1 VENDVRVELLLMHV
15 LASADWSLLP
25 GYTVIGITLGGVY
38 ALAAIGL
45 VLIYRVSGVLNF
57 AQGAVSMFSAFVAY
71 QVSTVM
77 GYPAAVGLLA
87 AIAAGGAIGYVIER
101 FTIRPLAGR
110 SALSK
115 VVVTIGWLLVL
126 QTAAGLIWGQTAY
139 HRPVQLAPIQG
150 FAFPGTSVVVGWDE
164 FTTIVVALGLAFGTA
179 AVLRW
184 TTFGTSMRAVADDP
198 DAARL
203 WGIDVNRVMAVSWVA
218 GSAMGAIAGVLITPR
233 INFDPISL
241 TIVVIAGFTAA
252 LIGRLTSL
260 PWTVAG
266 AMFLGLA
273 ETYPRIFSSNAG
285 AGDAVTFA
293 LVLMTLA
300 ILFRPGARLA
310 NRSSAAREYVP
321 VPAADNPAVR
331 RAVVGTAIG
340 LGIVVPLL
348 LSSYY
353 QSLAAYALMVGLIV
367 LSLVVLTGLV
377 GQVSFCQYSF
387 AAIGAFTVGSLVGG
401 HGWSFWP
408 ALLLGVACSIGV
420 GVLVGIPALR
430 LSGLFLAILTI
441 AVALF
446 FDRFLLAPGTWDSFS
461 GGISSWTV
469 GRPSFLGISLEGAYA
484 FYLFTLAV
492 FLLAVLAVWN
502 LSRSKTGRVLRA
514 IRNSEIA
521 AATSGVNLTAWKLAA
536 FGVSAGLAG
545 LAGGLLAAGI
555 GSVSAGAFTFQQ
567 SLAVLAIAIV
577 VGVRSIGAAAVG
589 GIFLVF
595 GPELLTHTSLSTLW
609 FPLIVGA
616 TLIVQAIL
624 TPQGLV
630 PDLQERFR
638 RRFPPAPRF
647 PDTPEPVALPE
658 PAAAEAPTLVKV

>member
-1 VENDVRVELLLMHV
+1 MGV
-15 LASADWSLLP
+15 LASANWDLLP
-25 GYTVIGITLGGVY
+25 GYTVIGITLGGIY

-77 GYPAAVGLLA
+77 GAPAAVGLLA
-87 AIAAGGAIGYVIER
+87 AIGAGGAIGYLIER

-139 HRPVQLAPIQG
+139 HRPVQLASIQG
-150 FAFPGTSVVVGWDE
+150 FRFPGTAVVVGWDE
-164 FTTIVVALGLAFGTA
+164 FTTIVVGLGLAFGTA

-241 TIVVIAGFTAA
+241 TIVVIDAFTAA

-260 PWTVAG
+260 PWTVVG

-285 AGDAVTFA
+285 AGHAVTFA
-293 LVLMTLA
+293 LVLLTLA

-310 NRSSAAREYVP
+310 QRTSAAREYAP
-321 VPAADNPAVR
+321 VPATDNPPVR
-331 RAVVGTAIG
+331 RVVVGMGIG
-340 LGIVVPLL
+340 LGVFAPLL
-348 LSSYY
+348 LSNYY
-353 QSLAAYALMVGLIV
+353 QSLAAYSLIVGLIV
-367 LSLVVLTGLV
+367 LSLVVLTGFV

-387 AAIGAFTVGSLVGG
+387 AALGAFTVGSLVGG
-401 HGWSFWP
+401 HGWSFWA
-408 ALLLGVACSIGV
+408 ALVIGVSFSIGV

-446 FDRFLLAPGTWDSFS
+446 SDKFLLAPGTWDSFS
-461 GGISSWTV
+461 GGISSWTLA
-469 GRPSFLGISLEGAYA
+469 RPSFLGMSLAGAYE
-484 FYLFTLAV
+484 FYVFTLAV
-492 FLLAVLAVWN
+492 FLLAALAVWN

-514 IRNSEIA
+514 IRNSEVA

-555 GSVSAGAFTFQQ
+555 GSVSAGAYGFQQ
-567 SLAVLAIAIV
+567 SLSVVAIAIV
-577 VGVRSIGAAAVG
+577 VGVRSVG
-589 GIFLVF
+589 SSPGRGGFLLF
-595 GPELLTHTSLSTLW
+595 RAPPRGP
-609 FPLIVGA
+609 P
-616 TLIVQAIL
+616 
-624 TPQGLV
+624 P
-630 PDLQERFR
+630 P
-638 RRFPPAPRF
+638 FPPWVP
-647 PDTPEPVALPE
+647 
-658 PAAAEAPTLVKV
+658 LVVRSGPF

>member
-1 VENDVRVELLLMHV
+1 MSV
-15 LASADWSLLP
+15 LASANWGLLP
-25 GYTVIGITLGGVY
+25 GYTVIGITLGGIY

-71 QVSTVM
+71 QISTVM
-77 GYPAAVGLLA
+77 GAPAVVGLLA
-87 AIAAGGAIGYVIER
+87 AIGAGGAIGSVIER
-101 FTIRPLAGR
+101 FTSRPLAGR

-139 HRPVQLAPIQG
+139 HRPVQLVSIHG
-150 FAFPGTSVVVGWDE
+150 FTFPGTSVIVGWDE

-198 DAARL
+198 DSARL
-203 WGIDVNRVMAVSWVA
+203 WGINVNRVMAVSWVA

-241 TIVVIAGFTAA
+241 TIIVIDAFTAA

-260 PWTVAG
+260 PWTVVG

-273 ETYPRIFSSNAG
+273 ETYPRLFSANAG

-293 LVLMTLA
+293 LVLLTLA
-300 ILFRPGARLA
+300 ILFRPRTRLA
-310 NRSSAAREYVP
+310 QRISAGREYPP
-321 VPAADNPAVR
+321 VPAGDNPPVR
-331 RAVVGTAIG
+331 RLAVAASIG
-340 LGIVVPLL
+340 VALVVPLL
-348 LSSYY
+348 LSGYY
-353 QSLAAYALMVGLIV
+353 QSLAAYSLIVGLIV

-408 ALLLGVACSIGV
+408 ALLLGVVFSIVV

-446 FDRFLLAPGTWDSFS
+446 FDKFVLAPGTWDSFS
-461 GGISSWTV
+461 GGISSWSL
-469 GRPSFLGISLEGAYA
+469 GRPSFLGISLAGAYA

-492 FLLAVLAVWN
+492 FLVASLAVWN

-521 AATSGVNLTAWKLAA
+521 AATSGVSLTAWKLAA

-555 GSVSAGAFTFQQ
+555 GSVSAGAYTFQQ
-567 SLAVLAIAIV
+567 SLADVAVAFAVGGRV
-577 VGVRSIGAAAVG
+577 VRAAAVG
-589 GIFLVF
+589 GIFLIF
-595 GPELLTHTSLSTLW
+595 GPELLTHTPLPTLW
-609 FPLIVGA
+609 FPLIVGSI
-616 TLIVQAIL
+616 LIVQVIL

-630 PDLQERFR
+630 PDWQERFR

-647 PDTPEPVALPE
+647 PAAPEPAAPAPHPGL
-658 PAAAEAPTLVKV
+658 AAAEAPTMVKA

>member
-1 VENDVRVELLLMHV
+1 MGL
-15 LASADWSLLP
+15 LASADWGLLP
-25 GYTVIGITLGGVY
+25 GYTVIGITLGGIY
-38 ALAAIGL
+38 ALAAVGL

-57 AQGAVSMFSAFVAY
+57 AQGAVSMFSAFIAY

-77 GYPAAVGLLA
+77 GLPALVGLLA
-87 AIAAGGAIGYVIER
+87 AIVAGGALGYVIER

-110 SALSK
+110 STLNK

-139 HRPVQLAPIQG
+139 HRPVQLVSING
-150 FAFPGTSVVVGWDE
+150 FTFPGTTVVVGWDE
-164 FTTIVVALGLAFGTA
+164 FTTVVVALGLALGTA

-203 WGIDVNRVMAVSWVA
+203 WGINVNRVMAVSWVA
-218 GSAMGAIAGVLITPR
+218 GSAMGAVAGVLITPR

-241 TIVVIAGFTAA
+241 TIVVIDAFTAA

-260 PWTVAG
+260 PWTVVG

-273 ETYPRIFSSNAG
+273 ETYPRVFSSNAG
-285 AGDAVTFA
+285 TGNAVIFA
-293 LVLMTLA
+293 LVLVTLA
-300 ILFRPGARLA
+300 ILFRPRTRRVRHITAGK
-310 NRSSAAREYVP
+310 EYQP
-321 VPAADNPAVR
+321 VPATDNPPVR
-331 RAVVGTAIG
+331 RIFVASAVGFGVLIPFSFSG
-340 LGIVVPLL
+340 
-348 LSSYY
+348 YY
-353 QSLAAYALMVGLIV
+353 QSLAAYALIVGLIV
-367 LSLVVLTGLV
+367 LSLVVLTGFV

-408 ALLLGVACSIGV
+408 ALVLGVIASIAV

-446 FDRFLLAPGTWDSFS
+446 FDHFILAPGTWDSFS

-469 GRPSFLGISLEGAYA
+469 GRPSFLGISLAGSYA
-484 FYLFTLAV
+484 FYLFTLCV
-492 FLLAVLAVWN
+492 FLVAALGVWN

-521 AATSGVNLTAWKLAA
+521 AATSGVNLTAWKLVA

-545 LAGGLLAAGI
+545 LAGGLLATGI

-567 SLAVLAIAIV
+567 SLAVVAIAIV
-577 VGVRSIGAAAVG
+577 VGVRSVGAAAVG
-589 GIFLVF
+589 GIFLIF
-595 GPELLTHTSLSTLW
+595 GPELLTHTPLSTLW

-616 TLIVQAIL
+616 TLIVQVIL
-624 TPQGLV
+624 TPQGVV
-630 PDLQERFR
+630 PDWQERFR
-638 RRFPPAPRF
+638 KRFPSAPRF
-647 PDTPEPVALPE
+647 PTAPAPPAVAATTEL
-658 PAAAEAPTLVKV
+658 AAADAPTMVKI

>member
-1 VENDVRVELLLMHV
+1 MGM
-15 LASADWSLLP
+15 LASVEWGLLP

-77 GYPAAVGLLA
+77 GYPPLVGMLG
-87 AIAAGGAIGYVIER
+87 AIVAGGALGYVIER
-101 FTIRPLAGR
+101 FTIRPLSGR
-110 SALSK
+110 SALNK

-139 HRPVQLAPIQG
+139 HRPVQLVSIHG
-150 FAFPGTSVVVGWDE
+150 FTFPGTNVVVGWDE

-198 DAARL
+198 EAARL
-203 WGIDVNRVMAVSWVA
+203 WGVNVNRVMAVSWVA

-241 TIVVIAGFTAA
+241 TIVVIYAFTAA

-260 PWTVAG
+260 PWTVVG

-293 LVLMTLA
+293 LVLLTLA
-300 ILFRPGARLA
+300 ILFRPGASLRQRIPALK
-310 NRSSAAREYVP
+310 EYAP
-321 VPAADNPAVR
+321 VPATDNPPVR
-331 RAVVGTAIG
+331 RTIVAAAIG

-348 LSSYY
+348 FSGYY
-353 QSLAAYALMVGLIV
+353 QSLAAYSLIIGLIV

-377 GQVSFCQYSF
+377 GQISFCQYSF

-401 HGWSFWP
+401 HSWSFWP
-408 ALLLGVACSIGV
+408 ALALGVVFSIGV

-430 LSGLFLAILTI
+430 LSGLFLAILTV

-446 FDRFLLAPGTWDSFS
+446 FDHFLLAPGTWDSFS
-461 GGISSWTV
+461 GGVSSWTV
-469 GRPSFLGISLEGAYA
+469 GRPSFLGTSLAGSYA
-484 FYLFTLAV
+484 FYLFTLGV
-492 FLLAVLAVWN
+492 FLAAVLAVWN

-521 AATSGVNLTAWKLAA
+521 AATSGVNVTLWKLAA

-545 LAGGLLAAGI
+545 LAGGLLAAAI

-567 SLAVLAIAIV
+567 SLAVAAIAIV
-577 VGVRSIGAAAVG
+577 VGVRSVAAAAVG
-589 GIFLVF
+589 GIFLIF
-595 GPELLTHTSLSTLW
+595 GPELLTHTPLSTLW
-609 FPLIVGA
+609 FPLIVGSI
-616 TLIVQAIL
+616 LILQVIL
-624 TPQGLV
+624 TPQGVV
-630 PDLQERFR
+630 PDWQERFR
-638 RRFPPAPRF
+638 KRFPPPPRF
-647 PDTPEPVALPE
+647 LAAPD
-658 PAAAEAPTLVKV
+658 APTLVAPIEVAEEEPAEVAKV

>member
-1 VENDVRVELLLMHV
+1 M
-15 LASADWSLLP
+15 LASANWGLLP
-25 GYTVIGITLGGVY
+25 GYTVIGITLGGIY
-38 ALAAIGL
+38 ALAAVGL

-57 AQGAVSMFSAFVAY
+57 AQGAVSMFSAFIAY

-87 AIAAGGAIGYVIER
+87 AIVAGGAIGYVIER

-139 HRPVQLAPIQG
+139 HRPVQLVSIQG
-150 FAFPGTSVVVGWDE
+150 FTFPGTSVVVGWDE

-203 WGIDVNRVMAVSWVA
+203 WGINVNRVMAVSWVA

-241 TIVVIAGFTAA
+241 TIVVIDAFTAA

-260 PWTVAG
+260 PWTVVG

-293 LVLMTLA
+293 LVLLTLA
-300 ILFRPGARLA
+300 ILFRPGARLVQRIA
-310 NRSSAAREYVP
+310 AAREYMP
-321 VPAADNPAVR
+321 VPAADNPPVR
-331 RAVVGTAIG
+331 RTMVGAAVG
-340 LGIVVPLL
+340 LGILVPLL

-353 QSLAAYALMVGLIV
+353 QSLAAYSLIVGLIV

-408 ALLLGVACSIGV
+408 ALILGVVFSIGV

-446 FDRFLLAPGTWDSFS
+446 FDNFLLAPGTWDSFS
-461 GGISSWTV
+461 GGISSWTL

-484 FYLFTLAV
+484 FYLFTLVV

-545 LAGGLLAAGI
+545 LAGGLLATGI
-555 GSVSAGAFTFQQ
+555 GSVSAGAYTFQQ
-567 SLAVLAIAIV
+567 SLAVVAIAIV
-577 VGVRSIGAAAVG
+577 VGVRSVGAAAVG
-589 GIFLVF
+589 GIFLIF
-595 GPELLTHTSLSTLW
+595 GPELLTHTPLSTLW
-609 FPLIVGA
+609 FPLIVGSV
-616 TLIVQAIL
+616 LIVQVIL
-624 TPQGLV
+624 TPQGVV
-630 PDLQERFR
+630 PDWQERIR
-638 RRFPPAPRF
+638 RRFPPPARF
-647 PDTPEPVALPE
+647 PDALE
-658 PAAAEAPTLVKV
+658 PAVQEPLPGVAPAEAPTMVKV

>member
-1 VENDVRVELLLMHV
+1 MAI
-15 LASADWSLLP
+15 LAAANWGLLP
-25 GYTVIGITLGGVY
+25 GYTVIGITLGGIY

-77 GYPAAVGLLA
+77 GYPAAVGLLV
-87 AIAAGGAIGYVIER
+87 AIVAGGAIGYVIER

-139 HRPVQLAPIQG
+139 HRPVQLVSIKG
-150 FAFPGTSVVVGWDE
+150 FTFPGTSVVVGWDE

-198 DAARL
+198 VAAQL
-203 WGIDVNRVMAVSWVA
+203 WGINVNRVMAVSWIA

-241 TIVVIAGFTAA
+241 TLVVIDAFTAA

-260 PWTVAG
+260 PWTVVG

-285 AGDAVTFA
+285 AGHAVTFA
-293 LVLMTLA
+293 LVLVTLA
-300 ILFRPGARLA
+300 ILFRPGARLVQ
-310 NRSSAAREYVP
+310 RISAAREYVP
-321 VPAADNPAVR
+321 VPATDNPPVR
-331 RAVVGTAIG
+331 RAVVAGAIG
-340 LGIVVPLL
+340 LGIVIPLL

-353 QSLAAYALMVGLIV
+353 QSLAAYSLIVGLIV

-377 GQVSFCQYSF
+377 GQISFCQYSF

-408 ALLLGVACSIGV
+408 ALLLGVVCSIGV

-446 FDRFLLAPGTWDSFS
+446 FDNFLLAAGTWNSFS
-461 GGISSWTV
+461 GGISSWTLR
-469 GRPSFLGISLEGAYA
+469 RPSFLGISLEGAYA
-484 FYLFTLAV
+484 FYLFTLGV
-492 FLLAVLAVWN
+492 FLVAVLAVWN

-545 LAGGLLAAGI
+545 LAGGLLATGI
-555 GSVSAGAFTFQQ
+555 GSVSAGAYGFQQ
-567 SLAVLAIAIV
+567 SLAVAAIAIV

-589 GIFLVF
+589 GIFLIF
-595 GPELLTHTSLSTLW
+595 GPELLTHTPLSTLW

-616 TLIVQAIL
+616 ILIAQVIL
-624 TPQGLV
+624 TPQGVV
-630 PDLQERFR
+630 PDWQERFH

-647 PDTPEPVALPE
+647 PAAPDAPTAAVPVEITEEE
-658 PAAAEAPTLVKV
+658 PAEVAKV

>member
-1 VENDVRVELLLMHV
+1 MIAAANWGLF
-15 LASADWSLLP
+15 P
-25 GYTVIGITLGGVY
+25 GYTVIGITLGGIY

-77 GYPAAVGLLA
+77 GAPAAVGLLA
-87 AIAAGGAIGYVIER
+87 AIVAGGAIGYVIER

-126 QTAAGLIWGQTAY
+126 QTSAGLIWGQTAY
-139 HRPVQLAPIQG
+139 HRPVQLASIQG
-150 FAFPGTSVVVGWDE
+150 FTFPGTSVVVGWDE

-198 DAARL
+198 DAA
-203 WGIDVNRVMAVSWVA
+203 WVA

-241 TIVVIAGFTAA
+241 TIVVIDAFTAA

-260 PWTVAG
+260 PWTVVG

-285 AGDAVTFA
+285 AGDAVAFA
-293 LVLMTLA
+293 LVLLTLA
-300 ILFRPGARLA
+300 VLFRPGARVRQRISA
-310 NRSSAAREYVP
+310 AAREYAP
-321 VPAADNPAVR
+321 VPASDNPPVR
-331 RAVVGTAIG
+331 RAVVGVGIG
-340 LGIVVPLL
+340 VGVLVPLL

-353 QSLAAYALMVGLIV
+353 QSLAAYSLIVGLIV

-408 ALLLGVACSIGV
+408 ALVLGVVCSIVV

-446 FDRFLLAPGTWDSFS
+446 FDKFLLAPGTWDSFS
-461 GGISSWTV
+461 GGVSSWTL
-469 GRPSFLGISLEGAYA
+469 GRPSFLGISLNGAYA
-484 FYLFTLAV
+484 FYLFTLGV

-545 LAGGLLAAGI
+545 LAGCLLAAGI
-555 GSVSAGAFTFQQ
+555 GSVSAGAYSFQQ
-567 SLAVLAIAIV
+567 SLTVVAIAIV
-577 VGVRSIGAAAVG
+577 VGVRAVGAAAVG
-589 GIFLVF
+589 GIFLIF
-595 GPELLTHTSLSTLW
+595 GPELLTHTPLSTLW
-609 FPLIVGA
+609 FPLLVGSI
-616 TLIVQAIL
+616 LILQVIL
-624 TPQGLV
+624 TPQGVV
-630 PDLQERFR
+630 PDWQERFR

-647 PDTPEPVALPE
+647 PTSPEPLAQPLP
-658 PAAAEAPTLVKV
+658 ASEAPTMVKV

>member
-1 VENDVRVELLLMHV
+1 MST
-15 LASADWSLLP
+15 LASANWGLFP
-25 GYTVIGITLGGVY
+25 GYTVIGITLGGIY

-77 GYPAAVGLLA
+77 GYPAAVGLLT
-87 AIAAGGAIGYVIER
+87 AIVAGGAIGYLIER

-139 HRPVQLAPIQG
+139 HRPVQLVSIHG
-150 FAFPGTSVVVGWDE
+150 FTFPGTSVIVGWDE

-203 WGIDVNRVMAVSWVA
+203 WGINVNRVMAVSWVA

-241 TIVVIAGFTAA
+241 TIVVIDAFTAA

-273 ETYPRIFSSNAG
+273 ETYPRMFSSNAG
-285 AGDAVTFA
+285 AGNAVTFA
-293 LVLMTLA
+293 LVLLTLA
-300 ILFRPGARLA
+300 ILFRPGARLVQ
-310 NRSSAAREYVP
+310 RSSAAREYAP
-321 VPAADNPAVR
+321 VPAAGNPPVR
-331 RAVVGTAIG
+331 RATVATAIG

-353 QSLAAYALMVGLIV
+353 QSLAAYSLIIGLIV

-408 ALLLGVACSIGV
+408 ALLLGVVFSIMV

-446 FDRFLLAPGTWDSFS
+446 FDKFVLAPGTWDSFS
-461 GGISSWTV
+461 GGVSSWTL
-469 GRPSFLGISLEGAYA
+469 GRPSFLGISLAGAYA
-484 FYLFTLAV
+484 FYLFTLAA
-492 FLLAVLAVWN
+492 FLLASLAVWN
-502 LSRSKTGRVLRA
+502 LSRSKTGRVLRS

-521 AATSGVNLTAWKLAA
+521 AATSGVNVTAWKLTA

-545 LAGGLLAAGI
+545 LAGGLFAAGI
-555 GSVSAGAFTFQQ
+555 GSVSAGAYGFQQ
-567 SLAVLAIAIV
+567 SLAVVAIAFV
-577 VGVRSIGAAAVG
+577 VGVRAVGAAAVG
-589 GIFLVF
+589 GIFLIF
-595 GPELLTHTSLSTLW
+595 GPELLTHTAVPTLW
-609 FPLIVGA
+609 FPLIVGSI
-616 TLIVQAIL
+616 LIIQVIL

-630 PDLQERFR
+630 PDWQERFR

-647 PDTPEPVALPE
+647 PAAPGPAVAAPLPGLASTE
-658 PAAAEAPTLVKV
+658 TATMVKA

>member
-1 VENDVRVELLLMHV
+1 MGI
-15 LASADWSLLP
+15 LASANWGLFP
-25 GYTVIGITLGGVY
+25 GYTVIGITLGGIY

-77 GYPAAVGLLA
+77 GYPAAVGLLV
-87 AIAAGGAIGYVIER
+87 AIVAGGAIGYVIER

-139 HRPVQLAPIQG
+139 HRPVQLVSIKG
-150 FAFPGTSVVVGWDE
+150 FTFPGTSVVVGWDE

-198 DAARL
+198 ETARL
-203 WGIDVNRVMAVSWVA
+203 WGINVNRVMAVSWVA

-241 TIVVIAGFTAA
+241 TLVVIDAFTAA

-260 PWTVAG
+260 PWTVVG

-285 AGDAVTFA
+285 AGHAVTFA
-293 LVLMTLA
+293 LVLLTLA
-300 ILFRPGARLA
+300 ILFRPGARL
-310 NRSSAAREYVP
+310 RQRISVAAREYAP
-321 VPAADNPAVR
+321 VPAADNPPVR

-353 QSLAAYALMVGLIV
+353 QSLAAYSLIIGLIV

-377 GQVSFCQYSF
+377 GQISFCQYSF

-408 ALLLGVACSIGV
+408 ALLLGVLFSIVV

-446 FDRFLLAPGTWDSFS
+446 FDKFLLAPGTWDSFS
-461 GGISSWTV
+461 GGVSSWTL

-484 FYLFTLAV
+484 FYLFTLGV
-492 FLLAVLAVWN
+492 FLVAVLAVWN
-502 LSRSKTGRVLRA
+502 LSRSKTGRMLRA

-521 AATSGVNLTAWKLAA
+521 AATSGVNVTAWKLTA

-545 LAGGLLAAGI
+545 LAGGLLAPAI
-555 GSVSAGAFTFQQ
+555 GSVSAGAFGFQQ
-567 SLAVLAIAIV
+567 SLAVVAIAIV
-577 VGVRSIGAAAVG
+577 VGVRSVGAAAVG
-589 GIFLVF
+589 GIFLIF
-595 GPELLTHTSLSTLW
+595 GPELLTHTPLSTLW
-609 FPLIVGA
+609 FPLIVGSI
-616 TLIVQAIL
+616 LIAQVIL
-624 TPQGLV
+624 TPQGVV
-630 PDLQERFR
+630 PDWQERFR

-647 PDTPEPVALPE
+647 PAEPERAAVAPLPSL
-658 PAAAEAPTLVKV
+658 AATEAPTMVKA

>member
-1 VENDVRVELLLMHV
+1 MITAANWGLF
-15 LASADWSLLP
+15 P
-25 GYTVIGITLGGVY
+25 GYTVIGITLGGIY

-77 GYPAAVGLLA
+77 GAPAAAGLLA
-87 AIAAGGAIGYVIER
+87 AIVAGGAIGYVIER

-139 HRPVQLAPIQG
+139 HRPVQLASIHG
-150 FAFPGTSVVVGWDE
+150 FTFPGTSAVVGWDE
-164 FTTIVVALGLAFGTA
+164 FVTIVVALGLAFGTA

-198 DAARL
+198 EAARL
-203 WGIDVNRVMAVSWVA
+203 WGINVNRVMAVSWIA
-218 GSAMGAIAGVLITPR
+218 GSAMGAVAGVLITPR

-241 TIVVIAGFTAA
+241 TIVVIDAFTAA

-285 AGDAVTFA
+285 AGDAVAFA
-293 LVLMTLA
+293 LVLLTLA

-310 NRSSAAREYVP
+310 KHVSAAREYAP
-321 VPAADNPAVR
+321 VPATDNPPVR
-331 RAVVGTAIG
+331 RAVVGIAIG
-340 LGIVVPLL
+340 LGVLVPLA

-353 QSLAAYALMVGLIV
+353 QSLAAYSLIVGLIV
-367 LSLVVLTGLV
+367 LSLVVLTGFV

-408 ALLLGVACSIGV
+408 ALALGVVGSVVV
-420 GVLVGIPALR
+420 GVLVGVPALR

-446 FDRFLLAPGTWDSFS
+446 FDHFLLAPGTWNSFS
-461 GGISSWTV
+461 GGVSSWTLA
-469 GRPSFLGISLEGAYA
+469 RPSLLGTSLAGAYA

-492 FLLAVLAVWN
+492 FLLCVLAVWN

-545 LAGGLLAAGI
+545 LAGCLLAAGI
-555 GSVSAGAFTFQQ
+555 GSVSAGAYSFQQ
-567 SLAVLAIAIV
+567 SLTVVAIAIV
-577 VGVRSIGAAAVG
+577 VGVRAVGAAAVG
-589 GIFLVF
+589 GLFLIF
-595 GPELLTHTSLSTLW
+595 GPELLTHTPLSTLW
-609 FPLIVGA
+609 FPLLVGA
-616 TLIVQAIL
+616 LLIVQVLL
-624 TPQGLV
+624 TPQGVV
-630 PDLQERFR
+630 PDWQERFR
-638 RRFPPAPRF
+638 RRFPPPPRF
-647 PDTPEPVALPE
+647 
-658 PAAAEAPTLVKV
+658 PAAAEPVVTAVPATEAPTMVKV

>member
-1 VENDVRVELLLMHV
+1 MNVAANWNLF
-15 LASADWSLLP
+15 P
-25 GYTVIGITLGGVY
+25 GYTVIGITLGGIY

-77 GYPAAVGLLA
+77 GAPAAIGLLA
-87 AIAAGGAIGYVIER
+87 AIVAGGAVGYVIER

-126 QTAAGLIWGQTAY
+126 QTSAGLIWGQTAY
-139 HRPVQLAPIQG
+139 HRPVQLASIQG
-150 FAFPGTSVVVGWDE
+150 FTFPGTSVVVGWDE

-241 TIVVIAGFTAA
+241 TIVVIDAFTAA

-260 PWTVAG
+260 PWTVVG

-285 AGDAVTFA
+285 AGDAVAFG
-293 LVLMTLA
+293 LVLLTLGV
-300 ILFRPGARLA
+300 LFRPGARLRQRISA
-310 NRSSAAREYVP
+310 AAREYAP
-321 VPAADNPAVR
+321 VPASDNPPVR
-331 RAVVGTAIG
+331 RAVVAAAIG
-340 LGIVVPLL
+340 LGIVAPLL

-353 QSLAAYALMVGLIV
+353 RSLAAYSLIVGLIV

-408 ALLLGVACSIGV
+408 ALVLGVVCSVVV

-446 FDRFLLAPGTWDSFS
+446 FDKFLLAPGTWDSFS
-461 GGISSWTV
+461 GGVSSWTV
-469 GRPSFLGISLEGAYA
+469 GRPSFLGISLAGAYA

-545 LAGGLLAAGI
+545 LAGCLLAAGI
-555 GSVSAGAFTFQQ
+555 GSVSAGAYGFQQ
-567 SLAVLAIAIV
+567 SLTVVAIAIV
-577 VGVRSIGAAAVG
+577 VGVRSVGAAAVG
-589 GIFLVF
+589 GIFLIF
-595 GPELLTHTSLSTLW
+595 GPELLTHTPLSTLW
-609 FPLIVGA
+609 FPLLVGS
-616 TLIVQAIL
+616 TLIVQVIL
-624 TPQGLV
+624 TPQGVV
-630 PDLQERFR
+630 PDWQERFR

-647 PDTPEPVALPE
+647 PNRPE
-658 PAAAEAPTLVKV
+658 PATAGPLPDLADAPTMVKV

>member
-1 VENDVRVELLLMHV
+1 MSI
-15 LASADWSLLP
+15 LASANWGLFP
-25 GYTVIGITLGGVY
+25 GYTVIGITLGGIY

-77 GYPAAVGLLA
+77 GLPAAVGLLA
-87 AIAAGGAIGYVIER
+87 AIVAGGAIGYVIER

-139 HRPVQLAPIQG
+139 HRPVQLVSIHG
-150 FAFPGTSVVVGWDE
+150 FTFPGTSVIVGWDE

-203 WGIDVNRVMAVSWVA
+203 WGINVNRVMAVSWVA

-241 TIVVIAGFTAA
+241 TIVVIDAFTAA

-293 LVLMTLA
+293 LVLLTLA

-310 NRSSAAREYVP
+310 KRISAAREYAP
-321 VPAADNPAVR
+321 VPASGNPPVR
-331 RAVVGTAIG
+331 RATVATAIG
-340 LGIVVPLL
+340 LGIVIPLL

-353 QSLAAYALMVGLIV
+353 QSLAAYSLIIGLIV

-408 ALLLGVACSIGV
+408 ALLLGVVFSIVV

-446 FDRFLLAPGTWDSFS
+446 FDKFVLAPGTFNSFS
-461 GGISSWTV
+461 GGISSWTL
-469 GRPSFLGISLEGAYA
+469 GRPSFLGISLAGAYA

-492 FLLAVLAVWN
+492 FLLAALAVWN
-502 LSRSKTGRVLRA
+502 LSRSKTGRVLRS

-555 GSVSAGAFTFQQ
+555 GSVSAGAYTFQQ
-567 SLAVLAIAIV
+567 SLAVVAIATV

-589 GIFLVF
+589 GIFLIF
-595 GPELLTHTSLSTLW
+595 GPELLTHTPLSTLW
-609 FPLIVGA
+609 FPLIVGSI
-616 TLIVQAIL
+616 LIVQVIL
-624 TPQGLV
+624 TPQGIV
-630 PDLQERFR
+630 PDWQERFR

-647 PDTPEPVALPE
+647 PDTRERAPDVPLPGL
-658 PAAAEAPTLVKV
+658 AATEAPTVVKV

>member
-1 VENDVRVELLLMHV
+1 VEDHLGLELLRMIVAANWGLF
-15 LASADWSLLP
+15 P
-25 GYTVIGITLGGVY
+25 GYTVIGITLGGIY

-77 GYPAAVGLLA
+77 GAPAAVGLLA
-87 AIAAGGAIGYVIER
+87 AIVAGGAIGYVIER

-126 QTAAGLIWGQTAY
+126 QTSAGLIWGQTAY
-139 HRPVQLAPIQG
+139 HRPVQLASIRG
-150 FAFPGTSVVVGWDE
+150 FTFPGTSVVVGWDE
-164 FTTIVVALGLAFGTA
+164 FITIVVALGLAFGTA

-203 WGIDVNRVMAVSWVA
+203 WGINVNRVMAVSWIA
-218 GSAMGAIAGVLITPR
+218 GSAMGAVAGVLITPR

-241 TIVVIAGFTAA
+241 TIVVIDAFTAA

-285 AGDAVTFA
+285 AGDAVAFA
-293 LVLMTLA
+293 LVLLTLA
-300 ILFRPGARLA
+300 ILFRPGARLGKHV
-310 NRSSAAREYVP
+310 SAAREYAP
-321 VPAADNPAVR
+321 VPATDNPPVR
-331 RAVVGTAIG
+331 RAVVGIAIA
-340 LGIVVPLL
+340 LGILVPLA

-353 QSLAAYALMVGLIV
+353 QSLAAYSLIIGLIV
-367 LSLVVLTGLV
+367 LSLVVLTGFV

-408 ALLLGVACSIGV
+408 ALVLGVVCSVVV

-446 FDRFLLAPGTWDSFS
+446 FDHFLLAPGTWDSFS
-461 GGISSWTV
+461 GGISSWTLA
-469 GRPSFLGISLEGAYA
+469 RPSFLGISLAGAYA

-492 FLLAVLAVWN
+492 FLLCVLAVWN

-545 LAGGLLAAGI
+545 LAGCLLAAGI
-555 GSVSAGAFTFQQ
+555 GSVSAGAYGFQQ
-567 SLAVLAIAIV
+567 SLTVVAIAIV
-577 VGVRSIGAAAVG
+577 VGVRAVGAAAVG
-589 GIFLVF
+589 GIFLIF
-595 GPELLTHTSLSTLW
+595 GPELLTHTPLSTLW
-609 FPLIVGA
+609 FPLLVGA
-616 TLIVQAIL
+616 LLIVQVLL
-624 TPQGLV
+624 TPQGVV
-630 PDLQERFR
+630 PDWQERFR
-638 RRFPPAPRF
+638 RRFPPPPRF
-647 PDTPEPVALPE
+647 PATPEPLVAAV
-658 PAAAEAPTLVKV
+658 PATEAPTMVKV

>member
-1 VENDVRVELLLMHV
+1 
-15 LASADWSLLP
+15 
-25 GYTVIGITLGGVY
+25 
-38 ALAAIGL
+38 
-45 VLIYRVSGVLNF
+45 
-57 AQGAVSMFSAFVAY
+57 
-71 QVSTVM
+71 M
-77 GYPAAVGLLA
+77 GYPAAVGLVA
-87 AIAAGGAIGYVIER
+87 AIVAGGAIGYLIER

-139 HRPVQLAPIQG
+139 HRPVQLASIQG
-150 FAFPGTSVVVGWDE
+150 FTFPGTSVVVGWDE

-203 WGIDVNRVMAVSWVA
+203 WGINVHRVMAVSWVA

-241 TIVVIAGFTAA
+241 TIVVIDAFTAA

-260 PWTVAG
+260 PWTVVG

-285 AGDAVTFA
+285 AGHAVTFA

-300 ILFRPGARLA
+300 ILFRPGARLVQ
-310 NRSSAAREYVP
+310 RISAAREYAP
-321 VPAADNPAVR
+321 VPATGNPPVR
-331 RAVVGTAIG
+331 RVVVGMGIG

-348 LSSYY
+348 LSSFY
-353 QSLAAYALMVGLIV
+353 QSLAAYSLIVGLIV

-408 ALLLGVACSIGV
+408 ALLLGVVFSIGV

-446 FDRFLLAPGTWDSFS
+446 FDKFLLAPGTWDSFS
-461 GGISSWTV
+461 GGISSWTL

-484 FYLFTLAV
+484 FYLFTLGV

-521 AATSGVNLTAWKLAA
+521 AATSGVNVTAWKLAA
-536 FGVSAGLAG
+536 IGVSAGLAG
-545 LAGGLLAAGI
+545 LAGGLLAPAI
-555 GSVSAGAFTFQQ
+555 GSVSAGAYGFQQ
-567 SLAVLAIAIV
+567 SLAVVAIAIV

-589 GIFLVF
+589 GIFLIF
-595 GPELLTHTSLSTLW
+595 GPELLTHTPLSTLW
-609 FPLIVGA
+609 FPLIVGSI
-616 TLIVQAIL
+616 LIVQVIL
-624 TPQGLV
+624 TPQGVV
-630 PDLQERFR
+630 PDWQERFR
-638 RRFPPAPRF
+638 RRFPPTPRF
-647 PDTPEPVALPE
+647 PDTPES
-658 PAAAEAPTLVKV
+658 AAAAPLPGLAATEAPTMVKV

>member
-1 VENDVRVELLLMHV
+1 MGV
-15 LASADWSLLP
+15 LASADWGLLP
-25 GYTVIGITLGGVY
+25 GYTVIGITLGGIY
-38 ALAAIGL
+38 ALAAVGL

-57 AQGAVSMFSAFVAY
+57 AQGAVSMFSAFIAY
-71 QVSTVM
+71 QVSSVM
-77 GYPAAVGLLA
+77 GYPALLGLLA
-87 AIAAGGAIGYVIER
+87 AIVAGGAIGYVIER

-110 SALSK
+110 SALNK

-139 HRPVQLAPIQG
+139 HRPVQLVSING
-150 FAFPGTSVVVGWDE
+150 FTFPGTSVIVGWDE
-164 FTTIVVALGLAFGTA
+164 FTTVVVALGLAFGTA

-241 TIVVIAGFTAA
+241 TIVVIDAFTAA

-260 PWTVAG
+260 PWTVVG

-285 AGDAVTFA
+285 AGDAVIFG
-293 LVLMTLA
+293 LVLVTLA
-300 ILFRPGARLA
+300 ILFRPRTRHVRHITAG
-310 NRSSAAREYVP
+310 REYSP
-321 VPAADNPAVR
+321 VPATDNPPVR
-331 RAVVGTAIG
+331 RMLVASAVGFGVLIP
-340 LGIVVPLL
+340 LGF
-348 LSSYY
+348 SSYY
-353 QSLAAYALMVGLIV
+353 QSLAAYALIVGLIV

-408 ALLLGVACSIGV
+408 ALVLGVICSIGV

-446 FDRFLLAPGTWDSFS
+446 FDNFLLAPGTWDSFS

-469 GRPSFLGISLEGAYA
+469 GRPTFLGISLAGSYA
-484 FYLFTLAV
+484 FYLFTLGV
-492 FLLAVLAVWN
+492 FLVAVLAVWN

-521 AATSGVNLTAWKLAA
+521 AATSGVNLTAWKLVA

-555 GSVSAGAFTFQQ
+555 GSVSPGAFTFQQ
-567 SLAVLAIAIV
+567 SLAVVAIAIV
-577 VGVRSIGAAAVG
+577 VGVRSVGAAAVG
-589 GIFLVF
+589 GIFLIF
-595 GPELLTHTSLSTLW
+595 GPELLTHTPLSTLW

-616 TLIVQAIL
+616 VLIVQVIL
-624 TPQGLV
+624 TPQGVV
-630 PDLQERFR
+630 PDWQERFR
-638 RRFPPAPRF
+638 KRFPSPPRF
-647 PDTPEPVALPE
+647 PVAPAPPALAAAPDV
-658 PAAAEAPTLVKV
+658 AAAEAPTMVKI